1 MFPRLELKHQRGN
14 TEDVLLEQSGADQL
28 RAEWSRWD
36 WTRTGGTDQS
46 TAQLSSQRG
55 SWPKGCLTGLL
66 DCFIIEMTHFP
77 AVSQLYCITIELF
90 APNKVLSFTAPQNGD
105 S

>member
-28 RAEWSRWD
+28 RAEWSRRD

-46 TAQLSSQRG
+46 TAELSSQRG
-55 SWPKGCLTGLL
+55 SWPQG
-66 DCFIIEMTHFP
+66 
-77 AVSQLYCITIELF
+77 ASQPFCAAT
-90 APNKVLSFTAPQNGD
+90 
-105 S
+105 